1 MVRIRGYKIRGLPF
15 LIGFVVTV
23 IFFVIA
29 FDIIGIEI
37 NDNIT
42 IAIFGFGLMTGGFIS
57 MWRKGL
63 LHQGHFSIIVGLIFL
78 VIGVTFVLGSF
89 DVPVKDETGNI
100 IVHERQWKLTPQ
112 EIGVFVLLAVVGGF
126 SLVSGIKQ
134 AFANQYFWGR
144 RG

>member
-1 MVRIRGYKIRGLPF
+1 MVRIKGYKIRGLPF
-15 LIGFVVTV
+15 LIGFLVTV

-29 FDIIGIEI
+29 FDFIGIQI
-37 NDNIT
+37 NDNVT

-78 VIGVTFVLGSF
+78 VVGIVFVGGSF
-89 DVPVKDETGNI
+89 DVPVKDTDGTI
-100 IVHERQWKLTPQ
+100 IVHEKQWQMSPQ
-112 EIGVFVLLAVVGGF
+112 EVGVFVLLAVVGAF

-134 AFANQYFWGR
+134 AFQNQYFWGR

>member
-15 LIGFVVTV
+15 LIGFLVTV
-23 IFFVIA
+23 IFFVVA
-29 FDIIGIEI
+29 FDFIGIEI
-37 NDNIT
+37 NDKVT
-42 IAIFGFGLMTGGFIS
+42 IAIMGFGLMTGGFIS

-78 VIGVTFVLGSF
+78 VIGLVFVAGSF

-100 IVHERQWKLTPQ
+100 IVHEKQWKMTPQ
-112 EIGVFVLLAVVGGF
+112 EVGVFVLLAVIGGF

-144 RG
+144 R